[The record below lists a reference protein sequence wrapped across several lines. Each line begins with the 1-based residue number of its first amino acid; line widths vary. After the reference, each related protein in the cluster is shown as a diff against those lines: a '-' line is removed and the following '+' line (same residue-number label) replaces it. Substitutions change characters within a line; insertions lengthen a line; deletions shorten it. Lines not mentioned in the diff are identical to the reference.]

1 MLIEVL
7 FVIYKNGKQLK
18 CPLVEKTKSVFY
30 CMSSYT
36 LTIESM
42 CYNEVL
48 GNLLQM
54 QLVGENS
61 LEGP

>member
-18 CPLVEKTKSVFY
+18 CPLVEKTKSLVY
-30 CMSSYT
+30 CHELL

-42 CYNEVL
+42 CCNEVL

-61 LEGP
+61 LKGP

>member
-7 FVIYKNGKQLK
+7 FVIYKNGKQFR
-18 CPLVEKTKSVFY
+18 CPLVEETKSVVYFHEFL
-30 CMSSYT
+30 

-48 GNLLQM
+48 CNLLQM
-54 QLVGENS
+54 
-61 LEGP
+61 